1 MFLIFIYCGFKIET
15 EPFETETDPM
25 VRLRL
30 RFLILKT
37 EHLRFR
43 LRFYP
48 KTAPIRT
55 VLSPSLN
62 PLAPSVLNC
71 NCLYRGM
78 RARHAFYYFHKYS
91 LKNYIEFF

>member
-1 MFLIFIYCGFKIET
+1 MFLIFIYCGSKTET
-15 EPFETETDPM
+15 EPFETEPRFFETETDPT

-30 RFLILKT
+30 RFSILKT

-55 VLSPSLN
+55 VLSPSDHRDELTALLYSDPIQCN
-62 PLAPSVLNC
+62 FFYKILPPSQI
-71 NCLYRGM
+71 R
-78 RARHAFYYFHKYS
+78 
-91 LKNYIEFF
+91 

>member
-1 MFLIFIYCGFKIET
+1 MFLIFIYCGSKTET
-15 EPFETETDPM
+15 EPFETEPRFFETETDPT

-30 RFLILKT
+30 RFSILKT

-55 VLSPSLN
+55 VLSPNASYCQLLMSTVIQN
-62 PLAPSVLNC
+62 
-71 NCLYRGM
+71 M
-78 RARHAFYYFHKYS
+78 IYFHF
-91 LKNYIEFF
+91 II